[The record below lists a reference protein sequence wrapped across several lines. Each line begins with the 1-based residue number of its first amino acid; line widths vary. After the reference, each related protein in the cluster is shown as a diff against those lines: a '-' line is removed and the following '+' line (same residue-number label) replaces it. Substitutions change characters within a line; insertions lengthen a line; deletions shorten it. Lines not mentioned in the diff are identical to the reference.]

1 MEILICLVPVCAAIS
16 LWHLPTCR
24 PQLVSIRSLD
34 TRGAVQA
41 SCSIVGARLRNEFNP
56 RRTAALC
63 PFPAQANALMC
74 SGWLTNEPGE
84 VPVAVDQE
92 QIAGEMKVLG
102 CKFARSEFQLKGIIG
117 DNRSLGRLRITWP
130 TNQDRFPSAY
140 CKRICLGRG
149 KGPVRFVTISIA
161 DKVEWRSSGHRIV
174 Y

>member
-1 MEILICLVPVCAAIS
+1 
-16 LWHLPTCR
+16 
-24 PQLVSIRSLD
+24 
-34 TRGAVQA
+34 
-41 SCSIVGARLRNEFNP
+41 
-56 RRTAALC
+56 
-63 PFPAQANALMC
+63 MC

-117 DNRSLGRLRITWP
+117 DNRSLGRLRIAWP